1 MKFNITFLPN
11 LLLKNKESKNSVK
24 KRESQQKR
32 SQVSNEGNGMKNM
45 IYNDYF

>member
-32 SQVSNEGNGMKNM
+32 S
-45 IYNDYF
+45 

>member
-24 KRESQQKR
+24 KERVNKKGVR
-32 SQVSNEGNGMKNM
+32 LVMKVM
-45 IYNDYF
+45 E

>member
-24 KRESQQKR
+24 KEIVIK
-32 SQVSNEGNGMKNM
+32 NEG
-45 IYNDYF
+45 